1 MGKARIKL
9 IPKYKPLFSSDK
21 RYYLI
26 TGGRGSAK
34 SFHVADFL
42 LKLTYEEGHVI
53 LFTRYTMVSASI
65 SIIPEFQDKIDR
77 YQLNHIFKVKRNEIE
92 NTLTGSRILFRGI
105 QTSRGN
111 QTANLKSIEGLT
123 TWVIDEAEELTD
135 EKTFDDISYSVRQEG
150 MQNRIIM
157 VMNPSFKTHFIYQRF
172 IVGGP
177 DNLLHIHTTYKDNEQ
192 NLDKDYIA
200 DIEGLKKSNLHRF
213 EHIFLGKWIENQE
226 GLLWNKSIIDR
237 NRVKKHPDL
246 IRVIV
251 SIDPAVTAKADSDET
266 GIVVQGKDELGNGY
280 LLEDGSGRYTPN
292 QWASEAKRLAEKWGA
307 TAYVAE
313 KNQGGDMVES
323 TIRQVD
329 DTRRVILV
337 TATKGKYLRAE
348 PVFSMYEQ
356 SRIFHVGEFPKLEQ
370 QMITFNPESN
380 TESPDRVDAMVH
392 GFTDLVTQPNNSDM
406 VTVL

>member
-1 MGKARIKL
+1 MGKARINL
-9 IPKYKPLFSSDK
+9 IPKYKPLFNTDK
-21 RYYLI
+21 RYILI

-77 YQLNHIFKVKRNEIE
+77 YQLNHVFNVKRNEIE
-92 NTLTGSRILFRGI
+92 NKLTGSKILFRGI

-150 MQNRIIM
+150 MDNRIIM
-157 VMNPSFKTHFIYQRF
+157 VMNPAFKTHFIYQRF
-172 IVGGP
+172 IKQSP
-177 DNLLHIHTTYKDNEQ
+177 NNLLHIHTTYKDNEK
-192 NLDKDYIA
+192 NLDKDYIK
-200 DIEGLKKSNLHRF
+200 DIESLRESNLHRF
-213 EHIFLGKWIENQE
+213 EHIFMGKWVDSQE
-226 GLLWNKSIIDR
+226 GLLWNKAIIDR
-237 NRVKKHPDL
+237 NRLKNNPELVR
-246 IRVIV
+246 IIV
-251 SIDPAVTAKADSDET
+251 SIDPAVTAKAESDET
-266 GIVVQGKDELGNGY
+266 GIVVQGKDDKGNGY
-280 LLEDGSGRYTPN
+280 MLEDGSGRYTPN
-292 QWASEAKRLAEKWGA
+292 QWASEAKRLADKWQA
-307 TAYVAE
+307 TAYIAE

-329 DTRRVILV
+329 RKRRVVLV

-348 PVFSMYEQ
+348 PIFSMYEQ
-356 SRIFHVGEFPKLEQ
+356 NKVFHVGEFPKLEQ
-370 QMITFNPESN
+370 QMVSFNPESN
-380 TESPDRVDAMVH
+380 EKSPDRVDAMVH
-392 GFTDLVTQPNNSDM
+392 GFTDLLKQRTEFEVFS
-406 VTVL
+406 V